1 MKQQK
6 KETLDL
12 DEQIQSLAGDIY
24 VEIEDKVSSFVAS
37 YIKNKELSNE
47 DIEQHKHYQLL
58 KSLHE
63 QLQTTFNNA
72 REHAIEQQTK
82 LKKNIDSL
90 NKKHIESDREL
101 KGLEQLNTAKLTD
114 SEQGLK
120 DKLRELSS
128 VSEQLIKSVGSEKSL
143 KIAVVKAKEESIQ
156 LTQKVE
162 SFEKSEVNLAK
173 NDKAKSATIDVQN
186 QQISALT
193 LQLNNAVSELD
204 YIKAEHDQSSILT
217 SQQQTQEKQ
226 QLEELQQAKE
236 HLKDQ
241 ITKLDDQLKSVNHTY
256 SLEINNE
263 KQLYVSLQEKHE
275 VDIVQL
281 KAMNTEYQGELER
294 TVLLTKETQQ
304 RSASFE
310 KIVDEKN
317 IEIKGL
323 KEKCITDKDLFDLNL
338 AQAHKQKSS
347 LKNALAD
354 KALFIDESNKKYK
367 NDTDE
372 LQQVIKIHQQ
382 KISKQDEKLIF
393 SIKQLDLLQQ
403 KKDDILAESE
413 KTQNLIVNLEKE
425 NLVLKEKADSA
436 QENAVNIQQRV
447 DGNREKQE
455 LEYSKARETIKY
467 LRDENTKLSAK
478 LEQQVSELED
488 KLREYRLRFE
498 YAQKQL
504 NNN

>member
-1 MKQQK
+1 M
-6 KETLDL
+6 
-12 DEQIQSLAGDIY
+12 
-24 VEIEDKVSSFVAS
+24 
-37 YIKNKELSNE
+37 
-47 DIEQHKHYQLL
+47 
-58 KSLHE
+58 
-63 QLQTTFNNA
+63 
-72 REHAIEQQTK
+72 
-82 LKKNIDSL
+82 
-90 NKKHIESDREL
+90 
-101 KGLEQLNTAKLTD
+101 
-114 SEQGLK
+114 
-120 DKLRELSS
+120 
-128 VSEQLIKSVGSEKSL
+128 
-143 KIAVVKAKEESIQ
+143 
-156 LTQKVE
+156 
-162 SFEKSEVNLAK
+162 
-173 NDKAKSATIDVQN
+173 
-186 QQISALT
+186 
-193 LQLNNAVSELD
+193 
-204 YIKAEHDQSSILT
+204 
-217 SQQQTQEKQ
+217 
-226 QLEELQQAKE
+226 
-236 HLKDQ
+236 
-241 ITKLDDQLKSVNHTY
+241 
-256 SLEINNE
+256 
-263 KQLYVSLQEKHE
+263 
-275 VDIVQL
+275 
-281 KAMNTEYQGELER
+281 
-294 TVLLTKETQQ
+294 
-304 RSASFE
+304 
-310 KIVDEKN
+310 
-317 IEIKGL
+317 
-323 KEKCITDKDLFDLNL
+323 

-347 LKNALAD
+347 LKNTLAD
-354 KALFIDESNKKYK
+354 RALFINESNKKYK